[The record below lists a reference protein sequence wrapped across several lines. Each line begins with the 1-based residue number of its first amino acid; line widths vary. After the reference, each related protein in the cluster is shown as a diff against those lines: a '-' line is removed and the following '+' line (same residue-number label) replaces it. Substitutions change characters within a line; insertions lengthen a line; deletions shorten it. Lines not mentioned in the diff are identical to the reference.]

1 MIGPLFVIAM
11 MVSVCGPKGP
21 NFTQGEV
28 EGALKELGLTI
39 EQVFKF

>member
-1 MIGPLFVIAM
+1 M
-11 MVSVCGPKGP
+11 MKLVSGGKGP

-28 EGALKELGLTI
+28 EGILKDIGLNS